1 MILPDLNTESI
12 LVCGNLEKRSLKIKI
27 STVFGYVRKIR
38 LQSSDLRNDKMLKL
52 IFTNFYFRRLWDT
65 VQDLE
70 PVSGYLE

>member
-52 IFTNFYFRRLWDT
+52 TVFLQIFIFEDFGIRSRI
-65 VQDLE
+65 
-70 PVSGYLE
+70 